1 MPENVRFIHESL
13 CILKNLKT
21 VANPGP
27 KFKMKL
33 KGSLHITVIFLAI
46 LCWLGTSHAQSNA
59 SRGKSVITITSPV
72 SSTVW
77 KISEPAELRWT
88 TKNMDTTKSIR
99 FFLVRNK
106 TVVQELGRFKNNGHA
121 TGIKLAKNINSG
133 NSYQVMG
140 IELFPDNPKQVA
152 KYATS
157 MFSIKNIAA
166 DERKKQTILARQNS
180 DRSTKPSKQATTSV
194 PENKP
199 KVAYKAPKEFE
210 GRRISYVKDLAFES
224 EQLTVKVWDHEKEDG
239 DIVSIYLNGDLVLS
253 KHLLT
258 NATQEF
264 DIELDPEKPND
275 FLLYAHNL
283 GEVSPNTVAVEITSP
298 TKSEK
303 LTLNSHLRSCEAV
316 LINVKK

>member
-1 MPENVRFIHESL
+1 
-13 CILKNLKT
+13 
-21 VANPGP
+21 
-27 KFKMKL
+27 MKQ
-33 KGSLHITVIFLAI
+33 KGSLHTVVFFLGI
-46 LCWLGTSHAQSNA
+46 LCWFTTSHAQGDSARN
-59 SRGKSVITITSPV
+59 KSAITITYPI
-72 SSTVW
+72 SSTEW
-77 KISEPAELRWT
+77 EIEEPAELRWT

-133 NSYQVMG
+133 TSYQVMG
-140 IELFPDNPKQVA
+140 IELFPNNPKQVA
-152 KYATS
+152 KFATS
-157 MFSIKNIAA
+157 LFSIKNKAS
-166 DERKKQTILARQNS
+166 DKRKRQAELARQNAN
-180 DRSTKPSKQATTSV
+180 RPVKPPKKAITPNT
-194 PENKP
+194 KP

-210 GRRISYVKDLAFES
+210 GRRISYVKNLAFES
-224 EQLTVKVWDHEKEDG
+224 EHLTVKVWDHEQEDG

-258 NATQEF
+258 NDSQEF
-264 DIELDPEKPND
+264 KIELDPVKPND

-298 TKSEK
+298 GKSEK